1 MGSGREVAV
10 TAKIPEGQRQ
20 GQQQQSYRE
29 LAPRDAGGR
38 LVGGLSGASRRISG
52 ETPRGR
58 IGRGSVGCGIRV
70 RGKIFT
76 ATIFMAAILMAA
88 AVYAAIF
95 FAKLV
100 AAIIAGKIVGGKI
113 FGRKIVV
120 RKIAVRKMVAGK
132 FVVVAILRAKA
143 GRGDVARFTLRG
155 AEIRKNGL
163 PLNLTLAQCGQI
175 IGHGFFLVESDLAGV
190 GADETLVE
198 YAAGKLV
205 KVFVFEGA
213 QHAGADFGGVGDGV
227 ERNAAL
233 LALFPKFFSE
243 RSHGRLRRAGLSFRP
258 MRIIIGEGGGGRH
271 KGFEAVS

>member
-1 MGSGREVAV
+1 MRSGREVAV
-10 TAKIPEGQRQ
+10 TAKIPDQRQ

-38 LVGGLSGASRRISG
+38 LVGGLSGASRRIFG

-76 ATIFMAAILMAA
+76 ATIFMAA

-95 FAKLV
+95 LAKLV
-100 AAIIAGKIVGGKI
+100 AAIIAGKIVAGKIVGGKI

-175 IGHGFFLVESDLAGV
+175 IGHGFFFVESDLAGV

-233 LALFPKFFSE
+233 LTLFAKFFSE

>member
-1 MGSGREVAV
+1 M
-10 TAKIPEGQRQ
+10 
-20 GQQQQSYRE
+20 
-29 LAPRDAGGR
+29 
-38 LVGGLSGASRRISG
+38 
-52 ETPRGR
+52 
-58 IGRGSVGCGIRV
+58 GCGIRV

-76 ATIFMAAILMAA
+76 ATIFMATILMAA

-175 IGHGFFLVESDLAGV
+175 IGHGFFFVESDLAGV

-233 LALFPKFFSE
+233 LTLFAKFFSE

-271 KGFEAVS
+271 KGLGDEGYRGERRYLRGLKPAFSCAAWRGAEAPLFHGGASADQEDATW